1 MSDIK
6 AEIVEP
12 VELKREKSMKPLTE
26 VAKDVNYIRQYIRPA
41 DRVEIVLKN
50 TSWEQKYWLYI

>member
-50 TSWEQKYWLYI
+50 TSWEQKY